1 MIVFSSGSLVA
12 QTSDFFGRG
21 GGGLKIDKRTAHTR
35 RKGLASKCVV
45 GRQAAPSGGPP
56 LLAGRLRPLLMR
68 KPSALSFL
76 DAFLYLY
83 GVLRLCSYSP
93 FVFFFVFPIFRLVY
107 HRPTGLF
114 DHEPL
119 ESYLISEDT
128 LDASSRWFD
137 ADE

>member
-1 MIVFSSGSLVA
+1 MPSSIYTVYYDCARIHLLFFS
-12 QTSDFFGRG
+12 
-21 GGGLKIDKRTAHTR
+21 
-35 RKGLASKCVV
+35 
-45 GRQAAPSGGPP
+45 
-56 LLAGRLRPLLMR
+56 
-68 KPSALSFL
+68 
-76 DAFLYLY
+76 
-83 GVLRLCSYSP
+83 
-93 FVFFFVFPIFRLVY
+93 IFRLVY